1 MPETPELEARVAKMQ
16 KDLEQVKEFMKDT
29 IHDDPEKYQNR
40 VKDALTGYPACVSLW
55 LEVDGQQSL
64 IEIEIALKTKGKPVN
79 HMTLWRAA
87 KRLSKRGL
95 IYKTGVKGLSPIFS
109 KKTWAEEL
117 CMDDFVREHFGVQ

>member
-1 MPETPELEARVAKMQ
+1 LPESPELENKVAKMQ

-29 IHDDPEKYQNR
+29 IHDDPEKYQRR
-40 VKDALTGYPACVSLW
+40 VMDALTGYIACVSLW
-55 LEVDGQQSL
+55 LEVDSERSL
-64 IEIEIALKTKGKPVN
+64 IEIEAALKTNGKPVN

-95 IYKTGVKGLSPIFS
+95 IYKTGVKGISPVFS

-117 CMDDFVREHFGVQ
+117 DMDDFVREKFNVQ